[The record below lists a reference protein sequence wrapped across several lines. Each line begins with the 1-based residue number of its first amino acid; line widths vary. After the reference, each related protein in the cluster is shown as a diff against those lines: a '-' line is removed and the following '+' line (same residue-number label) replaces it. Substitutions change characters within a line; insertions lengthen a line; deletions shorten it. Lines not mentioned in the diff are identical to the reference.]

1 MTKSKHTKRALFMS
15 ALSMLMCM
23 AMLVGSTFAWFTD
36 SVTSGKNKIVA
47 GNLAVELEYSLDGE
61 NWATVD
67 ENTNMFK
74 EGALWEPGYTEVVY
88 LKVVNAGSLA
98 LKYRFGINVA
108 DKVIGETA
116 GGEAIDLADFIKFG
130 VVEAESVFTD
140 RADARDA
147 VEATASLISAG
158 YASSEGHLTKGSSS
172 AMLALVVYMPEEVG
186 NAANYGAGKTQ
197 PEIYM
202 GINVHATQDTV
213 ERDSFDEK
221 YDENA
226 MNPQTWDGT
235 KADIGTVEKTDGN
248 TYMVKT
254 PAEFAAVLA
263 LAADGSKA
271 NGSIQISLPDGAVFN
286 MNENA
291 WDSIHVDGYD
301 GTTVVTIDGN
311 GATISGL
318 TSPLFEGGFAGNSG
332 IVIKDLTIA
341 DSNITADYTTGL
353 GAFVSTA
360 DSMTIITLENC
371 KLLNSS
377 VKGNSGARA
386 GGLIGWVSGYANA
399 NDGPVRTQVSVRN
412 CTVSDSTVESN
423 GSVGAIIG
431 HAGASD
437 FTDVTIENCTVTGC
451 KLNSTDD
458 GGWRVGVAVGTANNG
473 HVVINGI
480 TESANTVAQTGKEA
494 PAHSNLYGR
503 FVPAG
508 TGTLVIDGVSIQG

>member
-61 NWATVD
+61 NWAAVD

-226 MNPQTWDGT
+226 EYPEIKVSSASDLRTALKGENV
-235 KADIGTVEKTDGN
+235 KVVLENDIQIDDQKPFEIEANQTVEIDLAGHSIIAPDITDVNIITVYNKGGN
-248 TYMVKT
+248 LTLK
-254 PAEFAAVLA
+254 
-263 LAADGSKA
+263 
-271 NGSIQISLPDGAVFN
+271 NGSIINQDADATGYNKDAPYRNAALESYGGTLTV
-286 MNENA
+286 ENC
-291 WDSIHVDGYD
+291 
-301 GTTVVTIDGN
+301 TIGN
-311 GATISGL
+311 H
-318 TSPLFEGGFAGNSG
+318 AGNSG
-332 IVIKDLTIA
+332 SYAVKVANDKAGNGCVATFTNTHIYSTRGGLNPCGNAQVTYNGGSIK
-341 DSNITADYTTGL
+341 ADYYYPVFQADNAVAELNDTEIVKNGNGGNFVMYVAIAEEETGL
-353 GAFVSTA
+353 INFNNCNIKSTVSTIKMA
-360 DSMTIITLENC
+360 VTWGDG
-371 KLLNSS
+371 LNRI
-377 VKGNSGARA
+377 VF
-386 GGLIGWVSGYANA
+386 
-399 NDGPVRTQVSVRN
+399 ND
-412 CTVSDSTVESN
+412 C
-423 GSVGAIIG
+423 
-431 HAGASD
+431 
-437 FTDVTIENCTVTGC
+437 TIENITNNVPVPTVDEG
-451 KLNSTDD
+451 NEEDPF
-458 GGWRVGVAVGTANNG
+458 A
-473 HVVINGI
+473 
-480 TESANTVAQTGKEA
+480 
-494 PAHSNLYGR
+494 
-503 FVPAG
+503 
-508 TGTLVIDGVSIQG
+508 